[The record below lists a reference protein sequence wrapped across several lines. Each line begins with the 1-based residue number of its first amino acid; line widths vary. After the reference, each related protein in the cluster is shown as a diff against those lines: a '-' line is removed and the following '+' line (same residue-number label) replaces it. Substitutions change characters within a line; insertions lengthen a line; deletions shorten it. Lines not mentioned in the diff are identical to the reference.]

1 MTTAVLGVPAAR
13 SRQEVVELVAF
24 IGQAGARLDR
34 IAAEMDRQIA
44 MVKDN
49 ADAAAQPVK
58 TAVAEAQA
66 KVQAWFRVH
75 PEQAGT
81 IPGAETFAGDPME
94 TQLAAVVLASGRPL
108 TERQRTILEH
118 LKAGYVLRRQHKHRS
133 YSLIAPEPPHIA
145 KMFVSSSHVFDLQ
158 VRFLDAF
165 DLQTGERQLGVAAYH
180 SRAVEFR
187 IKPDVVIP

>member
-13 SRQEVVELVAF
+13 SRQEVVELVGF
-24 IGQAGARLDR
+24 IGQAGEQLDR
-34 IAAEMDRQIA
+34 IAAEMDRQIDVA
-44 MVKDN
+44 KAS
-49 ADAAAQPVK
+49 ADAMAQPIK

-81 IPGAETFAGDPME
+81 IPGAETFAADPME

-108 TERQRTILEH
+108 TERQRMILEH
-118 LKAGYVLRRQHKHRS
+118 LKDGYVLRRKYKHRS
-133 YSLIAPEPPHIA
+133 YSLISPEPPNVSKTI
-145 KMFVSSSHVFDLQ
+145 VSSSHVFDLQ

-165 DLQTGERQLGVAAYH
+165 DPATGERLLGVTAYGG
-180 SRAVEFR
+180 RAVEFR

>member
-1 MTTAVLGVPAAR
+1 MTPAVLGAPVAR
-13 SRQEVVELVAF
+13 SRQEVVELVGF
-24 IGQAGARLDR
+24 IGQAGEKLEL
-34 IAAEMDRQIA
+34 IAAETDRQIA
-44 MVKDN
+44 MAKAN
-49 ADAAAQPVK
+49 AEALAQPIK

-75 PEQAGT
+75 PEAAGT
-81 IPGAETFAGDPME
+81 IPGAETFAADPME

-108 TERQRTILEH
+108 TERQRMILEH
-118 LKAGYVLRRQHKHRS
+118 LKAGYVLRRQYKHRS

-145 KMFVSSSHVFDLQ
+145 KAIVSSSHVFDLQ

-165 DLQTGERQLGVAAYH
+165 DPQSGERLLGVTAYGG
-180 SRAVEFR
+180 RAVEFR